1 MIKALDAVVADG
13 AVGAAWRSV
22 EHARVAVLDSN
33 GNAVNYD
40 FFRPRDLNAWCLSS
54 VC

>member
-13 AVGAAWRSV
+13 AVGATRRSV
-22 EHARVAVLDSN
+22 KHARVAVFHSN
-33 GNAVNYD
+33 GNAVDDD